1 MEQHGAGRG
10 ARWTRRWA
18 TVHQVDLRPGFDED
32 VVWRQVVDGVAAAA
46 GLSDPDRRTLRYA
59 ATELLNNACDH
70 SQGSQVVVCID
81 PGEVFRL
88 RIADDGIGAFPNVRR
103 TFDLADDFA
112 AIAWLDAGRQTTDP
126 TRHSGQGLF
135 FTSRAVS
142 RFVVTSGTASWIV
155 DNRVADRTVRSTGP
169 VDGTIVDLEL
179 DPGRLPPLRS
189 VFDAHTDPET
199 LAFDRTTIH
208 VRLAE
213 VGREFVSRSEAKR
226 IAAQI
231 EAFTVAVIDFAGVAS
246 VGQGFVD
253 ELFRVLPG
261 ARPDLE
267 LVPINADEAVLFMVQ
282 RGLPR
287 GGRG

>member
-169 VDGTIVDLEL
+169 VDE
-179 DPGRLPPLRS
+179 S
-189 VFDAHTDPET
+189 SHC
-199 LAFDRTTIH
+199 
-208 VRLAE
+208 
-213 VGREFVSRSEAKR
+213 
-226 IAAQI
+226 
-231 EAFTVAVIDFAGVAS
+231 
-246 VGQGFVD
+246 
-253 ELFRVLPG
+253 
-261 ARPDLE
+261 
-267 LVPINADEAVLFMVQ
+267 
-282 RGLPR
+282 PR
-287 GGRG
+287 